1 MFESLEYS
9 KNSQKSF
16 MSVTSQI
23 IKKLNDDILEIQKG
37 LQPDQLSFWYQKLIS
52 DTKEMAPPWLQDK
65 IKVKQDPILPMKFN
79 VDISK
84 RAVRYLMI
92 CIDNNLQQMPYTTQL
107 YFLKVQEIMSLEM
120 DKALI

>member
-9 KNSQKSF
+9 KNSQKFS

-37 LQPDQLSFWYQKLIS
+37 LQPDQLSLWYQKLIS

-120 DKALI
+120 DKTLI